1 MGHTVIDAA
10 DVEPSFGVF
19 RKMRQALGATGFG
32 INQLELPAG
41 ASGREHDETD
51 ASQEEVYVVLSGSG
65 SMRIDD
71 EDVELIP
78 GRWLRVD
85 PGHTRMPSAGAD
97 GLVMIMVGG
106 TPGEGFEP
114 RAGL

>member
-1 MGHTVIDAA
+1 
-10 DVEPSFGVF
+10 
-19 RKMRQALGATGFG
+19 
-32 INQLELPAG
+32 
-41 ASGREHDETD
+41 
-51 ASQEEVYVVLSGSG
+51 
-65 SMRIDD
+65 MRIDD

-85 PGHTRMPSAGAD
+85 PGHTRMPSAGSD

-106 TPGEGFEP
+106 TPGQGFEP